1 MKVDSG
7 GWHGCC
13 GGGWRRRRRS
23 GAVALRLIG
32 ADVTV
37 YEAYRNPAGPYGSF
51 VSLASNGL
59 RALDALGCLPQVQQA
74 GFPVARQRMWSG
86 SGKLLGDVPRGRRAA
101 DQLLSVTVMRSDLV
115 SALRQEAVRLGARV
129 VIGERVV
136 DARDA
141 RVTVADVVVGA
152 DGIWSTMRRAV
163 DPAAPEP
170 TYARMS
176 TVSGISDGL
185 GLESG
190 AFNMIFGRHG
200 AFIYLPA
207 PDGSVWWSAQV
218 SHPDQPDLDLIGT
231 AELAA
236 MFRTEPRAAEIIGG
250 SSGSLV
256 ATRNHVLG
264 EVARQQD
271 GRVILIGDAAHPVGA
286 GQGAS
291 MALEDAVVLG
301 RQLAGSPSVP
311 AAMASFETERRG
323 RLGKMAKAASANRD
337 AKTAGPVASRMRD
350 LVMPLTF
357 NRFYEKATGWLYD
370 YDPGKLPV
378 VRDPS

>member
-1 MKVDSG
+1 MDAVVV
-7 GWHGCC
+7 
-13 GGGWRRRRRS
+13 GGGVA
-23 GAVALRLIG
+23 GAAAAVALRLIG

-311 AAMASFETERRG
+311 AAMASFETERRS

-337 AKTAGPVASRMRD
+337 AKTAGPVASRIRD

-378 VRDPS
+378 VSDPS